1 MKFTTDSP
9 EETIALGREIGQHL
23 QAGDIIAFE
32 GSLAAGKTTLT
43 KGIAEALGIKETI
56 TSPTFTLISE
66 YNGRLPLYHMD
77 VYRLNSAED
86 FIEIGGEELLY
97 GGGVCIIE
105 WSEKIKETLPDS
117 AITISIK
124 STGADS
130 RLIDISNWNINPFS
144 ATFITENL

>member
-9 EETIALGREIGQHL
+9 EETIALGREIGQRL

-66 YNGRLPLYHMD
+66 YTGRLPLYHMD

-97 GGGVCIIE
+97 GSGVCIIE

-124 STGADS
+124 STGTDS

-144 ATFITENL
+144 ADFITENV